1 MSKNFQETQS
11 LNIHI
16 VSEEFLNEI
25 RGSAK
30 RRKQEE
36 VFLKMGDSVKKRYS
50 FTQNRRKL
58 YPNFSKQEG
67 GTLPQPL
74 PPLR

>member
-11 LNIHI
+11 LNIHS

-30 RRKQEE
+30 RRKLEG
-36 VFLKMGDSVKKRYS
+36 VFLKMGDSVKKRYI
-50 FTQNRRKL
+50 FTQNRRKIHISSPKIGGNL
-58 YPNFSKQEG
+58 KDIFSQS
-67 GTLPQPL
+67 
-74 PPLR
+74 